1 MNLEAY
7 KAELQQTNVRQIDND
22 INKVAYIPSNKQD
35 RKEKHEKMAIKT
47 FDEYRAY
54 LEKIGL

>member
-35 RKEKHEKMAIKT
+35 RKEKHEKRSMKT
-47 FDEYRAY
+47 ADSS
-54 LEKIGL
+54 